1 MTRRKHDG
9 SDPQQRQQQ
18 HLQSLQDDA
27 GLLRTDT
34 GPLQTDAGDRP
45 LTHVDASGAA
55 SMVDV
60 GGKPVT
66 ARTAVATGEIRMHA
80 QTLEAIRNNTLR
92 KGDVLTV
99 AKIAGIQAAK
109 RTADLIPL
117 CHTLPLTHVDVT
129 LVLDNT
135 TATPCVRAR
144 ATVSTVA
151 QTGVE
156 MEAITAVAVALVTVY
171 DMAKAI
177 DRNMVIGEIRVES
190 KTGGRSSD
198 RP

>member
-1 MTRRKHDG
+1 MTRREHKV
-9 SDPQQRQQQ
+9 SDLPQQQQQ
-18 HLQSLQDDA
+18 QQQQQLQ
-27 GLLRTDT
+27 
-34 GPLQTDAGDRP
+34 PLQTEVDPLQNDVGPSQNNRP

-55 SMVDV
+55 NMVDV

-66 ARTAVATGEIRMHA
+66 TRTAVATGEIRMHA

-129 LVLDNT
+129 LTPDST
-135 TATPCVRAR
+135 TATPRVRAR

-171 DMAKAI
+171 DMTKAI
-177 DRNMVIGEIRVES
+177 DRDMVIGEIRVES
-190 KTGGRSSD
+190 KTGGQSS
-198 RP
+198 R